1 MDEITI
7 SGRTVEEAVE
17 AGLEALGAERSEVEV
32 EVVDEGV
39 KGILGLL
46 GTRLARVRLVR
57 KGALRGET
65 PPAGAPAPVSRP
77 APGEAAHP
85 VERMRAAEPRERAM
99 SEACLDRPRRPRE
112 ARPARVSVEPSRP
125 RTPVQYGEASVA
137 QVERAVAFVEG
148 VCRLLGVESEVGAG
162 EVDGAVRL
170 SVVGDQMGLLIG
182 RRGQTL
188 DALQYL
194 TGLVANKGAKA
205 PARFVV
211 DVEGY
216 RDRREA
222 TLRQLAMRTAEKVKS
237 RGHRAVLEPMTPQ
250 ERRVIHLALAGDP
263 ELVTYSE
270 GEEPYRRVIIGLRE
284 DGGRPGDEEYEG

>member
-17 AGLEALGAERSEVEV
+17 AGLDALGAERAEVDIQ
-32 EVVDEGV
+32 VVDEGV

-46 GTRLARVRLVR
+46 GTRLARVRLSR
-57 KGALRGET
+57 KK
-65 PPAGAPAPVSRP
+65 P
-77 APGEAAHP
+77 
-85 VERMRAAEPRERAM
+85 
-99 SEACLDRPRRPRE
+99 E
-112 ARPARVSVEPSRP
+112 ARPSPEPATSAPEVRAVPEAGDSSEGDEAALEERSRP
-125 RTPVQYGEASVA
+125 VYRPATEL
-137 QVERAVAFVEG
+137 QVERAERFLEN
-148 VCRLLGVESEVGAG
+148 VCRLLGVDGEVSAA
-162 EVDGAVRL
+162 EVDGATRL
-170 SVVGDQMGLLIG
+170 RVEGPDMGLLIG

-194 TGLVANKGAKA
+194 TGLVANRGAKT

-216 RDRREA
+216 RERREA
-222 TLRQLAMRTAEKVKS
+222 TLRRLARQTAERVKA

-263 ELVTYSE
+263 EVFTYSE
-270 GEEPYRRVIIGLRE
+270 GEEPYRRVVVALKE
-284 DGGRPGDEEYEG
+284 DGGGGSGE

>member
-7 SGRTVEEAVE
+7 SGRTVDEAIE
-17 AGLEALGAERSEVEV
+17 AGLDAMGAERSEVDI

-57 KGALRGET
+57 RKVAEAAARRAE
-65 PPAGAPAPVSRP
+65 APARPETRPSAPRSEEPGPVEPGAEKRSAYRP
-77 APGEAAHP
+77 A
-85 VERMRAAEPRERAM
+85 
-99 SEACLDRPRRPRE
+99 
-112 ARPARVSVEPSRP
+112 
-125 RTPVQYGEASVA
+125 TPE
-137 QVERAVAFVEG
+137 QVEQACTFLEH
-148 VCRLLGVESEVGAG
+148 VCRLLGVEGGVTAR

-170 SVVGDQMGLLIG
+170 AVEGDQMGLLIG

-194 TGLVANKGAKA
+194 TSLVANRSAKA
-205 PARFVV
+205 PSRFVV

-216 RDRREA
+216 RERREA
-222 TLRQLAMRTAEKVKS
+222 TLRRLAIQMANKVKA

-250 ERRVIHLALAGDP
+250 ERRVIHLELAEEPD
-263 ELVTYSE
+263 VYTYSE
-270 GEEPYRRVIIGLRE
+270 GEEPYRRVVIALR
-284 DGGRPGDEEYEG
+284 DGPGGSRPGGPEE